1 MDPETFCQSCSMPLD
16 NPNYRV
22 RKRWLKKPRILQVL
36 LPGGCFYY
44 SWYDFKRNVIN
55 GNYTNG
61 KNEYRFKDNRYGR
74 KQFALF
80 KTMENY
86 IETGT
91 VVSNLHKKIRQVHR
105 GRLFLN
111 NYMGD
116 DPNTKKQIV
125 EAIQLSIIGISIF

>member
-1 MDPETFCQSCSMPLD
+1 MDPETFCQSVVCHWTIR
-16 NPNYRV
+16 NYPV
-22 RKRWLKKPRILQVL
+22 RKKMAQKATNIASIVTGR
-36 LPGGCFYY
+36 CFYY

-91 VVSNLHKKIRQVHR
+91 VVS
-105 GRLFLN
+105 
-111 NYMGD
+111 
-116 DPNTKKQIV
+116 
-125 EAIQLSIIGISIF
+125 